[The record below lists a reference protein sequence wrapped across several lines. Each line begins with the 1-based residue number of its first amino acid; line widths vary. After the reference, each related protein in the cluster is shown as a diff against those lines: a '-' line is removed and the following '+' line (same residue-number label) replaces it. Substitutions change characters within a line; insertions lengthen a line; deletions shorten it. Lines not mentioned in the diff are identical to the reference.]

1 MRPDKFRE
9 YYMLQPDDS
18 VAVFFRSSA
27 ADYNRLSQ
35 KFGDMLVRAYQIAHL
50 KKLVNIGEIRGLEIQ
65 SMRWPNEEFNM
76 LWIGE
81 QQISSYQMRMDIY
94 EELKSQYECILF
106 KENSLILYGAVCSVS
121 ISEDQNR
128 PASDSSLINSRKD
141 GKSESEPVIAAEGTP
156 HESLQIRSSQN
167 ESSHHKVIDNGSST
181 SNFASQGNL
190 IYRSQSQNQNQ
201 Q

>member
-18 VAVFFRSSA
+18 VAIFFRSSA
-27 ADYNRLSQ
+27 ADYNRLYQ

-65 SMRWPNEEFNM
+65 SMRWLNEEFNM

-121 ISEDQNR
+121 ISEDQIR
-128 PASDSSLINSRKD
+128 PASDSSLINS
-141 GKSESEPVIAAEGTP
+141 
-156 HESLQIRSSQN
+156 SQN
-167 ESSHHKVIDNGSST
+167 RPSNAHNAAASLLSQQEVIDDRLST
-181 SNFASQGNL
+181 DNFASQGDV
-190 IYRSQSQNQNQ
+190 IYGSQSQNQNQ

>member
-1 MRPDKFRE
+1 MESTQNNLIIRNQDSKGMRPDKFCE
-9 YYMLQPDDS
+9 YYMLQPPDS
-18 VAVFFRSSA
+18 VAIFFRSSA

-65 SMRWPNEEFNM
+65 SVRWLNGEFNM

-121 ISEDQNR
+121 IMEDQNR
-128 PASDSSLINSRKD
+128 PASDSSLINS
-141 GKSESEPVIAAEGTP
+141 
-156 HESLQIRSSQN
+156 
-167 ESSHHKVIDNGSST
+167 SHNRPST
-181 SNFASQGNL
+181 S
-190 IYRSQSQNQNQ
+190 
-201 Q
+201 